1 MLVSLNGRDSQTYFD
16 YVLILHTYELRLSMT
31 VHVFHCFYLT
41 VVVKKCASHC
51 PPIYL
56 YKLILIKPCT
66 PIVMPT
72 HQFRLT
78 SRMINEKALGLL
90 KQYTTHMVSFNYAMG
105 GIQDI
110 LGSAFD
116 EDEWMDLTQ
125 CILMNADCFSD
136 VERAFKEQL
145 GMQGDT
151 GMF

>member
-1 MLVSLNGRDSQTYFD
+1 
-16 YVLILHTYELRLSMT
+16 
-31 VHVFHCFYLT
+31 
-41 VVVKKCASHC
+41 
-51 PPIYL
+51 
-56 YKLILIKPCT
+56 
-66 PIVMPT
+66 
-72 HQFRLT
+72 
-78 SRMINEKALGLL
+78 MINEKALGLL